1 MPKQQV
7 NARIS
12 DLTRRQL
19 DELGKRWGTT
29 QTETLTVIIDRM
41 YQQETQ
47 TMTSN
52 TTYDYTDLAR
62 RFGTVDVEVKGLEL
76 TFWLTSQ
83 AELSNRVFDG
93 WWGDAEEGEPYTAE
107 WSCPAIDMDGNEY
120 EIVWQFDEVK
130 GQEREPDAY
139 PWDVDHITRIRR
151 R

>member
-1 MPKQQV
+1 MPIQV
-7 NARIS
+7 SIQLTDAQLAQVSALQEAGFGNRSDIVRIA
-12 DLTRRQL
+12 
-19 DELGKRWGTT
+19 
-29 QTETLTVIIDRM
+29 IDRM
-41 YQQETQ
+41 YQQETH

-52 TTYDYTDLAR
+52 TAYDYIDLAHR
-62 RFGTVDVEVKGLEL
+62 YGTVNVEVKGLEL

-83 AELSNRVFDG
+83 AELSNRVFGG
-93 WWGDAEEGEPYTAE
+93 WWGDAQEGEPYTAE

-120 EIVWQFDEVK
+120 EIAWQFDEVK